1 MHTVMELNKIEN
13 ILEKY
18 FQGETTIAEENQLKE
33 YFSSSD
39 VAQHLEQY
47 KPMFGYFSQVK
58 QQQSTQNLE
67 NLALSETI
75 PLKTKKRN
83 VAWLSIAASVVV
95 LLGIGTYLLVSEES
109 AAPALTA
116 QSELGTYDDPEEALK
131 ETQKALA
138 LLSNNVNVGIESMQ
152 YIKEY
157 EQTKNKIFKQ

>member
-1 MHTVMELNKIEN
+1 MHTVMELDKIEN

-47 KPMFGYFSQVK
+47 KPIFGYFSQVK
-58 QQQSTQNLE
+58 QQKSMQE
-67 NLALSETI
+67 I

-83 VAWLSIAASVVV
+83 VAWLSIAASIVV
-95 LLGIGTYLLVSEES
+95 LLGIGTYYLTGEKTTSV
-109 AAPALTA
+109 TA

-131 ETQKALA
+131 ATQKALS
-138 LLSNNVNVGIESMQ
+138 LLSSNVNVGIESVQ
-152 YIKEY
+152 YINEY
-157 EQTKNKIFKQ
+157 EQSKNRIFKQ